1 MRKGRVF
8 ICDVFAGIIE
18 ETDEGYMF
26 SYDLAYLENYN
37 IPVSIT
43 MPLTDSPYCSKTLFP
58 FFDGLI
64 PEGWLLDIV
73 AHNWKLNPS
82 DRFGIMLAACKDPIG
97 NVSISEVCDVL

>member
-1 MRKGRVF
+1 MRKGKVF
-8 ICDVFAGIIE
+8 ISDVYAGIIE
-18 ETDEGYMF
+18 ETDEGYLF
-26 SYDLAYLENYN
+26 SYDLTYLKDNKA
-37 IPVSIT
+37 PVSIT
-43 MPLTDSPYCSKTLFP
+43 MPLKDSPYFSKTLFP

-64 PEGWLLDIV
+64 PEGWLLDVV